1 MTAEGNSSLR
11 RRNAKRARNSIPLL
25 LLSEPEAIVT
35 LEKVNA
41 LRDELAVM
49 DEPSDRPSNLR

>member
-1 MTAEGNSSLR
+1 VTAEGNSSLR

-25 LLSEPEAIVT
+25 PLSEPEAIVT

-49 DEPSDRPSNLR
+49 DEPSDRPSNLG